1 MKILGVALLV
11 VLLTANAVLIVQN
24 HALRQ
29 RVNPELV
36 TTPDIVMPIDPTYF
50 GLYTYA
56 GFGAWLAPEGIDGRR
71 TRSPLT
77 LNVFLSSRTECPSLT
92 SEMEILRRLHPILV
106 DRGQRMIA
114 VCDVDDSLGVA
125 EVLKNEQ
132 LQIQLMPFGFE
143 DSNTTFTD
151 LGISPLS
158 MPFKVIYDSTFSA
171 IYVRGAD
178 NTPESQIDFERAVLK
193 LSDLVYRGEL

>member
-29 RVNPELV
+29 QVNAKLQ
-36 TTPDIVMPIDPTYF
+36 TTSDIVMPIDPTYF

-56 GFGAWLAPEGIDGRR
+56 GFGAWLAPEGNDGRR

-77 LNVFLSSRTECPSLT
+77 LNVFLSSKTECPSLT
-92 SEMEILRRLHPILV
+92 SEMEILRKLQPILV
-106 DRGQRMIA
+106 DRGQRMVA
-114 VCDVDDSLGVA
+114 VCDIDDSLGVA
-125 EVLKNEQ
+125 EVLKNEH

-143 DSNTTFTD
+143 DSNTTFAD